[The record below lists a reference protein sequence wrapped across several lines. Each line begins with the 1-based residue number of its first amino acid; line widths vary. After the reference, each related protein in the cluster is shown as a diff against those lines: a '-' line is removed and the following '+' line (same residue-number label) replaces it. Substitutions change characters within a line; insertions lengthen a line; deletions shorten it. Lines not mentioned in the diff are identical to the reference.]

1 MSPKDKGQLAQEHLK
16 VAQAAVAEGRLNEAV
31 NALFYAAEAAVV
43 ALADEHGL
51 DTKKHHGLKADAA
64 SELHKQ
70 GVLARDY
77 GPVLR
82 ILNQARKDIW
92 YEGDEPELGGDLED
106 LAAEVEELVEAA
118 EAAE

>member
-1 MSPKDKGQLAQEHLK
+1 MLLRVESVLICKSHDC
-16 VAQAAVAEGRLNEAV
+16 
-31 NALFYAAEAAVV
+31 
-43 ALADEHGL
+43 GL
-51 DTKKHHGLKADAA
+51 RRVEHGLKADAA

-106 LAAEVEELVEAA
+106 LAADVEELVEAA
-118 EAAE
+118 GRRE